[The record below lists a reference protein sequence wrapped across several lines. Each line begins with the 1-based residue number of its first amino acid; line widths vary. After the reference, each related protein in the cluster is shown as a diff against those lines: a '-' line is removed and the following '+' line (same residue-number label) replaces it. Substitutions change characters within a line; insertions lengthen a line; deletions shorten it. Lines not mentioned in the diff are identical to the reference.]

1 MSDRVQLRRQRRAIV
16 RSEVLA
22 GGARD
27 LDARREFNRRL
38 AHMLQGGEQTMS
50 ATDLFA
56 TASETGGRRGADGFE
71 DARESAFMASP
82 TTSSWSRSN
91 VEKPQRT
98 LAEYESLFR
107 QQGQKL
113 GSGANGTVI
122 ALKGDNSMIMKI
134 ISIHDKDPKEKEAN
148 VQNAER
154 EAMYT
159 RLMGEKALG
168 PILYASGRLNANEF
182 GFVMER
188 LNPLC
193 AGKEDG
199 LENDDPRADE
209 LSRMISRLADEGFV
223 HIDLKCENIMETSA
237 GELRFIDFDPDFFMS
252 LDGITQPSQRTTRAG
267 ARDKKGA
274 ASLLMHIL
282 CSITV
287 SRYSPWDK
295 KRALFRRTIVGPL
308 RRYWDALGLILQD
321 EAEGWRPRLNNV
333 CLRQSRESCT
343 KDPHTDCIFRD
354 PSRADYTCEHPWRFP
369 LPYTLDYYAKA
380 VWKRSMDGRAIKN
393 LFFDDDTVLAKLM
406 AKLTLS
412 DNKIIYNKI
421 YR

>member
-1 MSDRVQLRRQRRAIV
+1 MPASRRQAIQRQRRAIIQ
-16 RSEVLA
+16 RELRA
-22 GGARD
+22 GGVKN
-27 LDARREFNRRL
+27 LDARRAFNRRL
-38 AHMLQGGEQTMS
+38 LALRAGDSMS
-50 ATDLFA
+50 L
-56 TASETGGRRGADGFE
+56 
-71 DARESAFMASP
+71 SP
-82 TTSSWSRSN
+82 TSSWSRSN
-91 VEKPQRT
+91 VEKPQPKRT

-107 QQGQKL
+107 RQGQIL
-113 GSGANGTVI
+113 GSGTNGTVL

-154 EAMYT
+154 EALYT

-199 LENDDPRADE
+199 LENDDPRAEE

-223 HIDLKCENIMETSA
+223 HIDLKCANIMQTSA
-237 GELRFIDFDPDFFMS
+237 GELRFIDFDPEFFMS
-252 LDGITQPSQRTTRAG
+252 LDGITQGQRTTRAG
-267 ARDKKGA
+267 ARAYENDKKGA

-287 SRYSPWDK
+287 SRHSPWDK

-308 RRYWDALGLILQD
+308 SRYWDALGLILQD
-321 EAEGWRPRLNNV
+321 ERKGWRPRLNNV
-333 CLRQSRESCT
+333 CLRQSNSESCT
-343 KDPHTDCIFRD
+343 ADARTDCIFRD

-380 VWKRSMDGRAIKN
+380 EWKRSMDGRAIKK
-393 LFFDDDTVLAKLM
+393 LFFDDDAVLAELM
-406 AKLTLS
+406 EKLTLS
-412 DNKIIYNKI
+412 DKK
-421 YR
+421 

>member
-1 MSDRVQLRRQRRAIV
+1 MPASRRQAIQRQRRAIIQ
-16 RSEVLA
+16 RELRA
-22 GGARD
+22 GGVKN
-27 LDARREFNRRL
+27 LGARRAFNRRL
-38 AHMLQGGEQTMS
+38 LALRAGDSMS
-50 ATDLFA
+50 L
-56 TASETGGRRGADGFE
+56 
-71 DARESAFMASP
+71 SP
-82 TTSSWSRSN
+82 TSSWSRSN
-91 VEKPQRT
+91 VEKPKRT

-134 ISIHDKDPKEKEAN
+134 ISIDWDPGTI
-148 VQNAER
+148 QNAER
-154 EAMYT
+154 EALYT

-287 SRYSPWDK
+287 SRHSPWNK
-295 KRALFRRTIVGPL
+295 KRALFRRKIVGPL
-308 RRYWDALGLILQD
+308 SRYWNALGLILQD

-380 VWKRSMDGRAIKN
+380 TWGEERSMDGLAIKN
-393 LFFDDDTVLAKLM
+393 LFFDDDAVLAELM
-406 AKLTLS
+406 EKLTVS
-412 DNKIIYNKI
+412 DKK
-421 YR
+421 